1 KSTVA
6 TSGFAALTLLLS
18 PTQSHAA
25 FGVVNS
31 GGFYT
36 VDTGAHVVFKIR
48 QSDGSMTS
56 CKYNGTE
63 LNDQSK
69 FSQIA
74 SGLGSATVTAT
85 TSGNFITI
93 KCVSTGTGVVPTP
106 LTHYYIA
113 QNGF

>member
-1 KSTVA
+1 MKKTPCLGFTVL
-6 TSGFAALTLLLS
+6 TSGLAALAALLN
-18 PTQSHAA
+18 PTRAHAA
-25 FGVVNS
+25 FGVTSS

-36 VDTGAHVVFKIR
+36 VDVGAHVVFKIR
-48 QSDGSMTS
+48 QCDGSMTS

-69 FSQIA
+69 ASQIA

-93 KCVSTGTGVVPTP
+93 KCVSSDSS
-106 LTHYYIA
+106 
-113 QNGF
+113 